1 MKELLGF
8 VLLIGLMTWM
18 IIDFDAMLNVTL
30 TLWER
35 FAVLVQA
42 FSDWTSEKI

>member
-1 MKELLGF
+1 MKERLWLV
-8 VLLIGLMTWM
+8 VLICLMTWM

-35 FAVLVQA
+35 FARLVQA
-42 FSDWTSEKI
+42 FSDWATTNV